1 MEQRLLVGPEWDS
14 RFDGL
19 AFTNPFGRPLDGR
32 YLTVKFQALIER
44 AGLGYIRFHD
54 LRHAAATLMLA
65 SGTDL
70 KVVSEVLGHS
80 AIATTANVYAG
91 VLDELKADAA
101 DRLARL
107 LLPAP

>member
-1 MEQRLLVGPEWDS
+1 
-14 RFDGL
+14 
-19 AFTNPFGRPLDGR
+19 
-32 YLTVKFQALIER
+32 
-44 AGLGYIRFHD
+44 
-54 LRHAAATLMLA
+54 MLA

-80 AIATTANVYAG
+80 AIGIGTTANVYAG

-107 LLPAP
+107 VRPRGW